1 MVLNP
6 RRVTVRLVMLLSVLL
21 LIAGG
26 CWAQIISS
34 SIVGTATD
42 TTDAAVSGARISVT
56 NLSTGIARTVT
67 TDSAGDYVV
76 TQLPPGRYKIEATA
90 SGFKRYEVS
99 EAVVS
104 VNQTLRLDAKFAVG
118 PVNEQ
123 VTVRATGVQIE
134 SETSTLGQVIDNKTI
149 VDLPLNGRNFMQLAN
164 LSAGVVPAYNS
175 RSATIANQSGRT
187 DMAVHISGGRGDT
200 NSFLVDG
207 VETRS
212 SWFNSPSVLLSVDA
226 VQEFKIDR
234 SLVAAEY
241 GQGTGIVSLVSKSG
255 SNAFHGSLFEFLRND
270 KFDAANYFDNYFSV
284 RKAPF
289 RQNQFGATAG
299 GAIIRN
305 KLFYFGNWEAL
316 RSRRSATLTAL
327 VPTAAQL
334 GGDLSTVR
342 SSKRDAEGNAAL
354 FDPLNAPPFPGQR
367 IPASRLSTVT
377 RNFSKYTPT
386 PNADI
391 GGRNLVTVKSTNRD
405 DDQYGGR
412 VDYQISASDA
422 VFFRIT
428 NYQSTLYRPGI
439 GPLAGNVFPYD
450 GRNLVAQHTHI
461 FSPSLL
467 NVVKFG
473 YNRANV
479 FNSWEQTP
487 TSLANELGLRIR
499 QVPEEYGLPG
509 VGLSGG
515 YYVGGGTGIN
525 QGGIDNLFQFSDTIS
540 LVRGP
545 HTLKAGADIRYLRFD
560 QRLGLSNNGAFSFD
574 DRYSGHPLGDYLL
587 GFPSQATAQI
597 GLGRGRWR
605 QKSFNF
611 FVSDDWKVN
620 SRLTLNL
627 GLRYEYDTPIAERD
641 GKEGYFD
648 TSAQKFVVGIPREQS
663 PISREIPGIEFR
675 PNLQRGVWFP
685 DRNNFAPRVGLAY
698 RLSSSTVMRAGA
710 GVFYAKTQGNELQF
724 KLNAPPLVFS
734 ATLVGQVGTPNV
746 SWDRD
751 AFPDPTSPSFPVST
765 LSPFSVDPRDRS
777 PYVVQWNYNL
787 EQQLTSNLL
796 LEVAYAGSIG
806 RKLTERVNIN
816 QAVLP
821 SNPAAITP
829 INTRR
834 PFPGFGDILSANWQ
848 ENSNYNAL
856 QTRLERRF
864 SDNMGFLLG
873 YTWSHSIDTA
883 SRGSGGSWH
892 QNAYRLRDDR
902 GNSDFDV
909 RHRLTASY
917 MYQFP
922 FGRGGKLLSNATGL
936 VNAIVSGWSV
946 NTIASM
952 MTGNYFSVTVAGDR
966 ANVGGFPFQRANR
979 SCDGNLA
986 RGERTIDRYYATNCF
1001 TFTRLGTFGDS
1012 GRNIVEIPGLNNW
1025 DVSFLKTTRLTERL
1039 NAQFRAEFFN
1049 FFNHPNFLGGNSTFE
1064 AVDFGQITAAA
1075 PPRSI
1080 QFGLK
1085 LIF

>member
-1 MVLNP
+1 MYTRQFRFTARYGLCLA
-6 RRVTVRLVMLLSVLL
+6 TMLLAS
-21 LIAGG
+21 ASG
-26 CWAQIISS
+26 WAQIISS

-42 TTDAAVSGARISVT
+42 TSDAAVAGAEITIT
-56 NLSTGIARTVT
+56 NLNTGIARTVLT
-67 TDSAGDYVV
+67 GSAGDYVV
-76 TQLPPGRYKIEATA
+76 PQLPPGRYKIAATA
-90 SGFKRYEVS
+90 AGFKRYEIS
-99 EAVVS
+99 EAVLS
-104 VNQTLRLDAKFAVG
+104 VNQTLRLDAKFSVG
-118 PVNEQ
+118 TVNEQ
-123 VTVRATGVQIE
+123 VNVLATGVQIE
-134 SETSTLGQVIDNKTI
+134 GDTSTLGQVIDNKTI

-164 LSAGVVPAYNS
+164 LSAGVVPAYNA

-234 SLVAAEY
+234 SLFAAEY

-255 SNAFHGSLFEFLRND
+255 GNGFHGSLFEFLRND
-270 KFDAANYFDNYFSV
+270 KFDAANYFDNYFGN

-299 GAIIRN
+299 GSIVRN
-305 KLFYFGNWEAL
+305 KLFYFGNWEAM
-316 RSRRSATLTAL
+316 RSRRSATLNAL

-334 GGDLSTVR
+334 GGDLSGLQ
-342 SSKRDAEGNAAL
+342 SSKRDSQGNAAL
-354 FDPLNAPPFPGQR
+354 LDPLNGQPFPGQR
-367 IPASRLSTVT
+367 IPTSRISTVT
-377 RNFSKYTPT
+377 RNFSKYTPV
-386 PNADI
+386 PNANVS
-391 GGRNLVTVKSTNRD
+391 GRNFVTTKSTNRD

-412 VDYQISASDA
+412 IDYQVSAADA
-422 VFFRIT
+422 VFFRFT
-428 NYQSTLYRPGI
+428 DYASSLYRPGI
-439 GPLAGNVFPYD
+439 GVLAGSVFPYD

-467 NVVKFG
+467 NVFKFG

-479 FNSWEQTP
+479 LNTWEPTA
-487 TSLANELGLRIR
+487 TSLANEIGIKIN

-509 VGLSGG
+509 VALSGG
-515 YYVGGGTGIN
+515 YYVGGGAGIN
-525 QGGIDNLFQFSDTIS
+525 QGGLDNLFQFSDTIS
-540 LVRGP
+540 LVRGS
-545 HTLKAGADIRYLRFD
+545 HTFKAGTDIRYLRFN
-560 QRLGLSNNGAFSFD
+560 QRLGLSNNGAFNFD
-574 DRYSGHPLGDYLL
+574 DRYTGHPLGDYLL
-587 GFPSQATAQI
+587 GFNSQATAQI
-597 GLGRGRWR
+597 GFGVGRWR
-605 QKSFNF
+605 QQSYNF
-611 FVSDDWKVN
+611 FFSDDWKVN

-627 GLRYEYDTPIAERD
+627 GLRYEYDTPTAERD

-648 TSAQKFVVGIPREQS
+648 TSAQKFVVGISREQS
-663 PISREIPGIEFR
+663 PIAREIPGLEFR
-675 PNLQRGVWFP
+675 PNLQKGIWFP

-698 RLSSSTVMRAGA
+698 RLTSSTVMRAGA

-724 KLNAPPLVFS
+724 KINAPPIVFA
-734 ATLVGQVGTPNV
+734 ATLIGQVGTPNV

-751 AFPDPTSPSFPVST
+751 AFPDPSSPTFPVAT

-777 PYVVQWNYNL
+777 PYVVQWNYNI

-834 PFPGFGDILSANWQ
+834 PYPGFGDILSANWQ

-856 QTRLERRF
+856 QARLERRF
-864 SDNMGFLLG
+864 SNNMGFLVG

-902 GNSDFDV
+902 GSSDFDV
-909 RHRLTASY
+909 RQRLTGSY

-922 FGRGGKLLSNATGL
+922 FGRGGKLLSNATGVL
-936 VNAIVSGWSV
+936 NAVVSGWSV

-952 MTGNYFSVTVAGDR
+952 MTGNFFSVTVAGDR

-979 SCDGNLA
+979 TCDGNLP
-986 RGERTIDRYYATNCF
+986 RGERTIDRYYDTNCF
-1001 TFTRLGTFGDS
+1001 AVTPLGTFGNS
-1012 GRNIVEIPGLNNW
+1012 GRNIIEIPGLNNW
-1025 DVSFLKTTRLTERL
+1025 DVSFLKDTRLKERL
-1039 NAQFRAEFFN
+1039 TLQFRAEFFN
-1049 FFNHPNFLGGNSTFE
+1049 FFNH
-1064 AVDFGQITAAA
+1064 A
-1075 PPRSI
+1075 
-1080 QFGLK
+1080 QFGAPDRK
-1085 LIF
+1085 SVV